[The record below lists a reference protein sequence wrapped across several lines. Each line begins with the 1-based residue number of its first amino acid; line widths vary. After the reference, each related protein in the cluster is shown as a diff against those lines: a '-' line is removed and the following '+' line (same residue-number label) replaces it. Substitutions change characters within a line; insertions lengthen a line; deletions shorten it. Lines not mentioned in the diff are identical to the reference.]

1 MKRYQIT
8 LDGQIFDVLLLS
20 DPLQEQV
27 QVEVDGV
34 VFTAEVKHLAPG
46 QEPGAEAADPAE
58 PSVSAGA
65 PASMPP
71 PSAQAA
77 LSAGNSVTAPLPG
90 VIKSIAVRPGQQVS
104 PGDELLVIEAMKM
117 DNIIRATRAG
127 TVETI
132 YVSESHQVAYG
143 ERLLEYLKSGPV

>member
-8 LDGQIFDVLLLS
+8 LDGQSFDVLLLS

-34 VFTAEVKHLAPG
+34 AFTAEVKHLSPR
-46 QEPGAEAADPAE
+46 QKPGAEAPDPVE
-58 PSVSAGA
+58 PSVSAGS
-65 PASMPP
+65 PAAI
-71 PSAQAA
+71 PSPGAQAA

-104 PGDELLVIEAMKM
+104 LGDELLVIEAMKM
-117 DNIIRATRAG
+117 DNIIRASRDG

-132 YVSESHQVAYG
+132 YASEGHQVAYG
-143 ERLLEYLKSGPV
+143 ERLLEFRSGPV

>member
-8 LDGQIFDVLLLS
+8 LDGQAFDVLLLS

-34 VFTAEVKHLAPG
+34 AFTAKVKDLSPD
-46 QEPGAEAADPAE
+46 QEPGAEAADLAV
-58 PSVSAGA
+58 PSVSAGG
-65 PASMPP
+65 PAAI
-71 PSAQAA
+71 PSPGAQAA
-77 LSAGNSVTAPLPG
+77 PSAGSSVTAPLPG
-90 VIKSIAVRPGQQVS
+90 VIKSVSVRPGQQVS
-104 PGDELLVIEAMKM
+104 SGDELLVIEAMKM
-117 DNIIRATRAG
+117 DNIIRASRDG

-143 ERLLEYLKSGPV
+143 ERLLEYAQSGSV